1 MIHQTNAFHTTCNG
15 YFFKKEDYSKS
26 DQRAQFSQD
35 KHHMK
40 GVQFAFILTQLA
52 AWLSLADA
60 NDAPTCSVEE
70 VEPDPNL
77 HEMSFDLG
85 YGLETFHAY
94 VQPDISSFTR
104 GEYTTAKTPFMKGHA
119 CKFFN
124 MSPEQIR
131 LLW

>member
-1 MIHQTNAFHTTCNG
+1 
-15 YFFKKEDYSKS
+15 
-26 DQRAQFSQD
+26 
-35 KHHMK
+35 MK
-40 GVQFAFILTQLA
+40 IVQFATVLVQLA
-52 AWLSLADA
+52 TWLSFPSLTDA
-60 NDAPTCSVEE
+60 NDAPTSSVEK

-85 YGLETFHAY
+85 YGPETFHAY

-104 GEYTTAKTPFMKGHA
+104 GEYTEAKTPHMKGHA